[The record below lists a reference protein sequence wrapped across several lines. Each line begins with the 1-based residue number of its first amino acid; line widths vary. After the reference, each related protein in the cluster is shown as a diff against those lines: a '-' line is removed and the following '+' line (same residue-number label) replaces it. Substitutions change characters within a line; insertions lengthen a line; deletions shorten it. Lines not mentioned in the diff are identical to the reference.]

1 MNFVF
6 WFQTQIHSQPYRKNW
21 NERKARQ
28 WALVHV
34 LFLIKKNSWIHNDFS
49 KITKYFIG
57 STVIHVLLLETHRK
71 NPCQTNAFCC
81 CQWVINSPVFAP
93 IVKVSNSKTNRNCL
107 HFFIKSS
114 SLGRWLYL
122 LNKKQIHSH
131 STEYLQ
137 MIIHWS
143 SEPIDWNWLSDKTR
157 TLVWRFVLVFGWGN
171 VVSCVHA
178 CLTVALCVC
187 LHSKRT
193 HSHPNTQP
201 FSRSLCLCMCGM
213 LCVYLWVVVFTAC
226 FVYIFFTQMFFEA
239 KTVLLVYI
247 IHSIICVVCVFLLLL
262 FFRLFRFIISSQ
274 K

>member
-1 MNFVF
+1 MSSCSCFIFDKKV
-6 WFQTQIHSQPYRKNW
+6 S
-21 NERKARQ
+21 
-28 WALVHV
+28 
-34 LFLIKKNSWIHNDFS
+34 LIRNDFS
-49 KITKYFIG
+49 KITKYFID
-57 STVIHVLLLETHRK
+57 STVIHVLLLQTIRK

-143 SEPIDWNWLSDKTR
+143 SEPIDWNWLSDETR
-157 TLVWRFVLVFGWGN
+157 TLVWRFVNVFGWGN
-171 VVSCVHA
+171 VVSCVPAWLSHCVYASIANVHTHA
-178 CLTVALCVC
+178 
-187 LHSKRT
+187 H
-193 HSHPNTQP
+193 
-201 FSRSLCLCMCGM
+201 SRSLRLCMCGM